1 MPGVKAPPLACTVR
15 GCGQP
20 LIRHAGTMVCTR
32 RHSYDVARSG
42 YVNLLQPQDRRA
54 PEAGDARPAVEA
66 RATLEQAGVGGAL
79 VDAVVRRLSVLALPR
94 PTVVVDLGSGTGRAL
109 AAVAAAREV
118 AGVGIDLSVAAVEYA
133 ARHWDGLTWVVA
145 NADRTLPLL
154 DGSVDL
160 VLSLHA
166 RRNPPEVA
174 RVLKPEGVFLA
185 AVPAPDDLIEL
196 RTQVQG
202 AGVTRDRLPSLV
214 AEHRAG
220 FAVEDTFRVDERLR
234 LEPQQLR
241 ALLNATYRGVRRS
254 AEAQVTALTALEVTL
269 AADVCVL
276 RRRGA
281 ESQIEIEN

>member
-1 MPGVKAPPLACTVR
+1 
-15 GCGQP
+15 
-20 LIRHAGTMVCTR
+20 
-32 RHSYDVARSG
+32 
-42 YVNLLQPQDRRA
+42 
-54 PEAGDARPAVEA
+54 
-66 RATLEQAGVGGAL
+66 VGGAL

-241 ALLNATYRGVRRS
+241 ALLNVTYRGVRRS